1 MAKKGP
7 GLINV
12 TCPCC
17 KAELKIDAST
27 EAVISHKEHERPRT
41 FENMEAGVVKVRG
54 EAARR
59 EEVFQRSV
67 ADHKVHQE
75 VLAKKFDELFKQ
87 AKENP
92 DKGPRLRD
100 VDLD

>member
-1 MAKKGP
+1 MAKAGK

-27 EAVISHKEHERPRT
+27 EAVISHKEFERPRT
-41 FENMEAGVVKVRG
+41 LENMEAGVEKVRG

-59 EEVFQRSV
+59 EELFQRSV
-67 ADHKVHQE
+67 AEHKVHQD

-87 AKENP
+87 AKEDPN
-92 DKGPRLRD
+92 KGPRLRD